1 MDMGC
6 CMMSRFLSYWMLVGL
21 LACTNAAW
29 AESKTI
35 TFIHFNDLHAHL
47 TPHADVV
54 PDAQPGQSA
63 STTKIVTRGGLA
75 RTATVIKRIRAQNPN
90 SVLMNIGDTYHGGV
104 EALFTNGNAI
114 VDPVNALGIDVG
126 VPGNWDFA
134 YGPMVTRLRYFD
146 TSQADLKMLG
156 RMASMFMPDGDVKR
170 PNFPNL
176 AANMTYSMPPR
187 KAGKNPLQPTMLKQ
201 IGGVSVGFIGI
212 TSDIVPMMYG
222 PLAMGLNFVQGEVN
236 YKNLIQQHAR
246 TLRKQGANV
255 VVVMSELGI
264 QKDYRLAQIM
274 EPGLVDVFFSA
285 HTHEATF
292 EPLKSAS
299 GALVVEA
306 GNDGYVGQM
315 DVVVNAGK
323 VIARNWKLMP
333 VGSDIPEDAIVK
345 KLVDTARAPFL
356 VANPN
361 LSLPMPILS
370 QRLTQSIAT
379 VVGRSAGPLDRR
391 HALESTFND
400 VFAEALRHKAG
411 TQLALSPGFRFDA
424 VIGRPGG
431 VPMEDN
437 TVAQDNITLED
448 VYRFFPVSYTLAT
461 GKVTGKRIKEIMEDT
476 LTHVYSPN
484 VFKQG
489 GGWFDGVGGLTG
501 TINLSRPD
509 GQRVLSLVAKDK
521 KQTVHDQDVFSIV
534 GCTRPM
540 EGSGVLCSYDGFT
553 GVTPLLNPATGE
565 AWTIADIFVDML
577 ARSALPKASGRNFN
591 EISGERVWP
600 QVPFVQPLAGVG
612 VASANPVAGD
622 EAVLPELPQ
631 SASQKKDR
639 PMLRM
644 MRQRMGL
651 E

>member
-1 MDMGC
+1 MFTKYVASC
-6 CMMSRFLSYWMLVGL
+6 VCAAFLICANSVS
-21 LACTNAAW
+21 
-29 AESKTI
+29 AESKTV

-54 PDAQPGQSA
+54 PDAQSGQPA
-63 STTKIVTRGGLA
+63 NATKIVTRGGLA
-75 RTATVIKRIRAQNPN
+75 RTATLIKRIRAQNPN

-134 YGPMVTRLRYFD
+134 YGPMVTRMRYFD
-146 TSQADLKMLG
+146 TNGADMQMMA
-156 RMASMFMPDGDVKR
+156 RMASKFLPEGDVKR

-176 AANMTYSMPPR
+176 AANMTFSLPPR
-187 KAGKNPLQPTMLKQ
+187 KAGKNPLPPTLLKQ

-222 PLAMGLNFVQGEVN
+222 PLAMGLNFVQGENN
-236 YKNLIQQHAR
+236 YKNLIQQHAHA
-246 TLRKQGANV
+246 LRNQGAQI

-264 QKDYRLAQIM
+264 QKDFRLAQKV
-274 EPGLVDVFFSA
+274 EAGLIDVFFSA

-306 GNDGYVGQM
+306 GNDGYIGQM
-315 DVVVNAGK
+315 DVVVNEGR
-323 VIARNWKLMP
+323 VVARNWKLMP
-333 VGSDIPEDAIVK
+333 IGTDIPEDTAVK
-345 KLVDTARAPFL
+345 KLVDLARAPFL

-361 LSLPMPILS
+361 LSMPMPILS

-379 VVGRSAGPLDRR
+379 VVGSSAGPLDRR

-400 VFAEALRHKAG
+400 VFAEGLRNKAN

-431 VPMEDN
+431 LPIEDN
-437 TVAQDNITLED
+437 TVVQNKITLED

-461 GKVTGKRIKEIMEDT
+461 GKVTGKRIKEIMEET
-476 LTHVYSPN
+476 LTHVYSPD

-501 TINLSRPD
+501 SIDLSQPD
-509 GQRVLSLVAKDK
+509 GHRVQKLATKN
-521 KQTVHDQDVFSIV
+521 KQPVRDQDEFSIV
-534 GCTRPM
+534 GCTRPL
-540 EGSGVLCSYDGFT
+540 EGNGILCSYEGFT
-553 GVTPLLNPATGE
+553 NVSPLINAATGE
-565 AWTIADIFVDML
+565 AWTVADIFVDML
-577 ARSALPKASGRNFN
+577 SRSALPKVKGRNFT
-591 EISGERVWP
+591 EVSGERVWP
-600 QVPFVQPLAGVG
+600 QGNFVQPLLGVG
-612 VASANPVAGD
+612 IVTGNAFAPD
-622 EAVLPELPQ
+622 EVVLPQ
-631 SASQKKDR
+631 SNTQNKDR
-639 PMLRM
+639 PMMRM
-644 MRQRMGL
+644 MRQRMGR